1 MQASCLPG
9 NSTVYQLLEIYQSI
23 VNSIDDD
30 IYCCMIFCELSTG
43 SSIKVSFIN
52 RRHIESPGHFVNGFI
67 SYFSNRTQK
76 AMYKNK
82 FSLSST
88 SSLAKVF

>member
-43 SSIKVSFIN
+43 SSIKVSLIN
-52 RRHIESPGHFVNGFI
+52 RRHIESPGHFVNDLL
-67 SYFSNRTQK
+67 
-76 AMYKNK
+76 A
-82 FSLSST
+82 T
-88 SSLAKVF
+88 SVTELRRLCIKTNFL